1 MKLLIVIGLLF
12 YVEISYQRSIIRP
25 RIPEE
30 SDKSNGDFVKKMDKF
45 DNKIVK
51 ERNFGENPKNEIEE
65 YLHFRKFLK
74 SRTERRPRKVE
85 IPEIQ
90 IPEIK
95 IPDIEIPDI
104 KIPEITIP
112 DIPETKF
119 DDIDFSWSKKTKKDK
134 REIKSDAFDENVD
147 KMIYKVID
155 KRPVDSKFKNS
166 FQKIIKND
174 QSLNR
179 FERGSNKS
187 EIIEVE
193 GDPNELIDKVMEK
206 YSDKDIRIFHVKSIE
221 QLPDSVAE
229 YGGDIYIDKSFPKVS
244 QDLFV
249 MVIL

>member
-25 RIPEE
+25 RLPEK
-30 SDKSNGDFVKKMDKF
+30 SDKSNGDFVKKLDKF

-51 ERNFGENPKNEIEE
+51 EKNFGENPKNEIEE

-85 IPEIQ
+85 IPDIQ
-90 IPEIK
+90 IPEIN
-95 IPDIEIPDI
+95 IPDI

-112 DIPETKF
+112 DVPVIKF
-119 DDIDFSWSKKTKKDK
+119 DDVDFSWSKKTKKDK
-134 REIKSDAFDENVD
+134 RDIKSDAFDENVD
-147 KMIYKVID
+147 KIIYKVID
-155 KRPVDSKFKNS
+155 RRPVDSKFKNS
-166 FQKIIKND
+166 FQIVKND

-179 FERGSNKS
+179 FERGSDKS